1 MPDDITTI
9 SFFPFFFLSFFL
21 SLFLCFFFS
30 FFLSFF
36 PKARVHGIMRDRD
49 NRDSSGWSGDSIT
62 DRSNGNG
69 GDEKEEDEVGEEEEE
84 DDEV

>member
-1 MPDDITTI
+1 
-9 SFFPFFFLSFFL
+9 
-21 SLFLCFFFS
+21 
-30 FFLSFF
+30 
-36 PKARVHGIMRDRD
+36 MRDRD

-69 GDEKEEDEVGEEEEE
+69 GDEEEEDEVGEEEEE